1 MASGAQIAEVLP
13 QANYDQGHLPGA
25 ISLPLKQL
33 DAGSAAVLDRDR
45 PVVVYCWDWL
55 CDLSPRAAARLDAL
69 GFTEVYDYVAG
80 KLDWIANRMPMEGE
94 QADAPNVGHC
104 THEDVVTCRLDD
116 QVGAVGARIER
127 SPYPFGL
134 VTTQGGVL
142 LGRLRS
148 SMLDCDP
155 GLRAEEVMEPGP
167 KTFRPHKSASG
178 IASEL
183 AERNL
188 RWAIV
193 TTPEGELIG
202 VASRVELEAASA

>member
-1 MASGAQIAEVLP
+1 
-13 QANYDQGHLPGA
+13 
-25 ISLPLKQL
+25 
-33 DAGSAAVLDRDR
+33 
-45 PVVVYCWDWL
+45 
-55 CDLSPRAAARLDAL
+55 
-69 GFTEVYDYVAG
+69 VYDYFLG
-80 KLDWIANRMPMEGE
+80 KLDWIAHRLPVEGQLDHE
-94 QADAPNVGHC
+94 PPVGDYARD
-104 THEDVVTCRLDD
+104 DVVTCRLDD

-167 KTFRPHKSASG
+167 KTFRPHKSATG
-178 IASEL
+178 IAGEL
-183 AERNL
+183 AEKDL

-202 VASRVELEAASA
+202 VASRAELEAASA

>member
-1 MASGAQIAEVLP
+1 
-13 QANYDQGHLPGA
+13 
-25 ISLPLKQL
+25 
-33 DAGSAAVLDRDR
+33 
-45 PVVVYCWDWL
+45 
-55 CDLSPRAAARLDAL
+55 
-69 GFTEVYDYVAG
+69 VYDYVPG
-80 KLDWIANRMPMEGE
+80 KLDWIAHRLPVEGE
-94 QADAPNVGHC
+94 RE
-104 THEDVVTCRLDD
+104 HEPLAGDYARDDVVTCRLDD
-116 QVGAVGARIER
+116 QVGAVGARIEP

-167 KTFRPHKSASG
+167 KTFRPHKSAKG
-178 IASEL
+178 IAGEL
-183 AERNL
+183 AEKNL

-202 VASRVELEAASA
+202 VASRADLEAASA